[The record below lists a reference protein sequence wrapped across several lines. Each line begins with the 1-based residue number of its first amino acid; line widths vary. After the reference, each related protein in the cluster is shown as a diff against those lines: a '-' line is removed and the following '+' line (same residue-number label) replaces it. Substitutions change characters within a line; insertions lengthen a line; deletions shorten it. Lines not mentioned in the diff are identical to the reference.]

1 MTRRT
6 QETDGSDHHGE
17 PTVIIVDDDALVR
30 SAMDSLFRSI
40 GLRTLTFDSAQTLF
54 EHALPKGPSCLVM
67 DVRLP
72 RMNGLEIQAKLM
84 ERGDRAPIVFI
95 TGHGDIP
102 MSVRAMKAGAI
113 DFLAKPFRD
122 QDIIDAVETAL
133 DRDRKRLEDED
144 AIAAAAQRQASLT
157 PREREVME
165 RVVAGLMNKQ
175 IAADLGLSEITV
187 KLHRGSMMRK
197 MGVRTVADLVRL
209 SEAIGRRGVPS

>member
-1 MTRRT
+1 
-6 QETDGSDHHGE
+6 
-17 PTVIIVDDDALVR
+17 
-30 SAMDSLFRSI
+30 
-40 GLRTLTFDSAQTLF
+40 
-54 EHALPKGPSCLVM
+54 
-67 DVRLP
+67 
-72 RMNGLEIQAKLM
+72 
-84 ERGDRAPIVFI
+84 
-95 TGHGDIP
+95 
-102 MSVRAMKAGAI
+102 KAGAI

-197 MGVRTVADLVRL
+197 KGVRT
-209 SEAIGRRGVPS
+209 

>member
-1 MTRRT
+1 VARRT

>member
-1 MTRRT
+1 MARRT

>member
-1 MTRRT
+1 MARRT

-54 EHALPKGPSCLVM
+54 EHRLPKGPSCLVM